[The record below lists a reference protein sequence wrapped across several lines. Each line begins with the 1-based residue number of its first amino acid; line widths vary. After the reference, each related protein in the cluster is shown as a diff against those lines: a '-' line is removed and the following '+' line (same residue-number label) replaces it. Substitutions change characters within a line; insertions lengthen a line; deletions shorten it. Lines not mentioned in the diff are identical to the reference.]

1 MRLKK
6 HPGSGRDVQ
15 DLIGREDS
23 SAAQAEDAKFEDSQ
37 GFIIDPTADGDPGQP
52 GEASAESRKT
62 GMRGDS

>member
-23 SAAQAEDAKFEDSQ
+23 SAAQAEDAKFEYSR
-37 GFIIDPTADGDPGQP
+37 GFIIDPAVAAGLRAT
-52 GEASAESRKT
+52 
-62 GMRGDS
+62 